1 MLKLECENGAAKVG
15 INTKYGLAGIALD
28 LTYCIKG
35 LINTIDDP
43 EDKEI
48 LKGFVERYL
57 GRIAVS
63 DDPEKITDILMNDL
77 MDDLMERWFKD
88 EVKHK

>member
-1 MLKLECENGAAKVG
+1 MLKLEYEDGAVKVG
-15 INTKYGLAGIALD
+15 INTKHGLAGIALD

-35 LINTIDDP
+35 LINAIDDP

-48 LKGFVERYL
+48 LKGFVERCL

-63 DDPEKITDILMNDL
+63 DDPGKIADILMN
-77 MDDLMERWFKD
+77 DLMERWFKD
-88 EVKHK
+88 EAKHK